1 MVGFD
6 TVGGSAGYTR
16 HRVPRSLKI
25 GLFAAAGLIVLSTAS
40 FFLLFPSIGTW
51 VVRSKVLP
59 RVAER
64 LDRRLAVA
72 HIDVRYGHVALR
84 GITLSGPN
92 DPPGLALTTVDR
104 ISVDFDFWAALRGD
118 VRLGTVVI
126 ESPRIE
132 LRRGADGVDN
142 ISDLVARLRHGGDA
156 GAGSDGSGGA
166 RRLLPPG
173 VEVRGGSLVAVDEAS
188 GLRAGIDVID
198 GTVTLHPGGHA
209 RLTLGGAHA
218 DHRLGPRLQATL
230 IVDADLDDPRG
241 TLAITVQNGSATVW
255 PKLSLTNIA
264 GTVRAGTPA
273 GRAVIELQGGYGG
286 VDEVLWRA
294 EGWLDPAAPAG
305 QFKLRAD
312 RFSLDKIEK
321 VLADTPIKDPDKTAV
336 NAALDLTLDK
346 GLLTFA
352 GALEFSGLTIYDA
365 ALADDPVR
373 DLGFRGAI
381 KGRYALL
388 PRIVTLDEAHLSF
401 RGVDAELDGQAAL
414 VGGLEDDGTA
424 RPSRRVRAHLV
435 VAPVPCQT
443 ALEAVPRELTP
454 RLQGFKLKGQFAAD
468 LHTEIDWANLDGLD
482 LGGSVGIWGCK
493 AVDVPADLKKERLMD
508 EFEHVVELQANDFMS
523 FIVGPSNPD
532 FVPLAD
538 VSPYLTNSLMTTED
552 SGFMKHHGFITREF
566 KSALIKDLKEG
577 YFKYGASSITM
588 QLVKNVF
595 LYRQKTLARKLQ
607 ELFLTWYIETVLP
620 KERLLE
626 MYVNVI
632 EFGPGIY
639 GIGPAARHYF
649 GKLAKD
655 LGPTESAFFSSI
667 LPNPKGR
674 YLQYCKGEL
683 TKWGDA
689 KIQRILKLERD
700 RGLLTTEEL
709 DTALATPLAFDR
721 AEALPEAECVRQT
734 KLMIEKARPAA
745 PAGVPRKTGG

>member
-1 MVGFD
+1 MLARSGFD
-6 TVGGSAGYTR
+6 PLLESAGYTQA
-16 HRVPRSLKI
+16 RVPRSVQI
-25 GLFAAAGLIVLSTAS
+25 GLWAAVSLIALSTGAL
-40 FFLLFPSIGTW
+40 FVLFPSIGSW
-51 VVRSKVLP
+51 IVRSKVLP
-59 RVAER
+59 RIAER
-64 LDRRLAVA
+64 LDRRLTVA
-72 HIDVRYGHVALR
+72 HIDVRYGHIVLR
-84 GITLSGPN
+84 GITVNGDH
-92 DPPGLALTTVDR
+92 DPPDLPLAAVDR
-104 ISVDFDFWAALRGD
+104 VSVDFDFWAALRGD

-126 ESPRIE
+126 ESPRVE
-132 LRRGADGVDN
+132 LRRGADGSDN
-142 ISDLVARLRHGGDA
+142 VSDVLARLRHGGEA
-156 GAGSDGSGGA
+156 SKPDGGG
-166 RRLLPPG
+166 RRVLPPG
-173 VEVRGGSLVAVDEAS
+173 LEVRGGSLVAVDEAS
-188 GLRAGIDVID
+188 GLRAGIDLID
-198 GTVTLHPGGHA
+198 GTVTLRPGGHA
-209 RLTLGGAHA
+209 RMTLAGAHA
-218 DHRLGPRLQATL
+218 DHRLGPRLVATL

-241 TLAITVQNGSATVW
+241 SLAITVQDGSATVW
-255 PKLSLTNIA
+255 PKLSLTGIV

-286 VDEVLWRA
+286 VDEVLWHA
-294 EGWLDPAAPAG
+294 DGWVDPGAPAG
-305 QFKLRAD
+305 QLKLRAD

-321 VLADTPIKDPDKTAV
+321 VLADTPIQDPDKTDI
-336 NAALDLTLDK
+336 NASLDLALDK
-346 GLLTFA
+346 GLLSFA
-352 GALEFSGLTIYDA
+352 GELDFSGLTIYHA

-373 DLGFRGAI
+373 DLGFRGKV
-381 KGRYALL
+381 KGHYALA
-388 PRIVTLDEAHLSF
+388 PRILTLEQAHLSF
-401 RGVDAELDGQAAL
+401 RGVDADLDGQAAL
-414 VGGLEDDGTA
+414 VGGLDDDGTA
-424 RPSRRVRAHLV
+424 RENRRVRAHLAIV
-435 VAPVPCQT
+435 PVPCQT
-443 ALEAVPRELTP
+443 ALEALPRELTP
-454 RLQGFKLKGQFAAD
+454 RLQGFRLKGQFSAD
-468 LHTEIDWANLDGLD
+468 VHTDIDWANLDGLD

-493 AVDVPADLKKERLMD
+493 AVDVPTDLRKEQLLD
-508 EFEHVVELQANDFMS
+508 EFEQVVELQENDFMS

-532 FVPLAD
+532 FVPLTE

-607 ELFLTWYIETVLP
+607 ELFLTWYVETVLP

-649 GKLAKD
+649 GKQAKD

-700 RGLLTTEEL
+700 RGLLTEEEL
-709 DTALATPLAFDR
+709 GTALSTPLAFDR
-721 AEALPEAECVRQT
+721 SQALPEAECVRQT
-734 KLMIEKARPAA
+734 KLMIEKARPTK
-745 PAGVPRKTGG
+745 AGVVRKTGG